1 MTAPSE
7 SATSSRHAVSPH
19 PTSTATPTTATSHSL
34 VRNSPV
40 SALPPQTSSGWFISS
55 ELFYRHRSLR
65 GVHVLR
71 AHVCRRV
78 LANFAYVIW
87 CHYDGRAHHVMCAAC
102 APLGVYH
109 SLSKQQDLPLGNT
122 LEVLFV
128 RPVILAERR

>member
-19 PTSTATPTTATSHSL
+19 PTSAATPTTATSHSL

-55 ELFYRHRSLR
+55 ELLYRCRSLR
-65 GVHVLR
+65 GIHVLR
-71 AHVCRRV
+71 AHVRGRV
-78 LANFAYVIW
+78 LANFADVLW

-102 APLGVYH
+102 ALLGLYR
-109 SLSKQQDLPLGNT
+109 SLGKQEDLPLGNT

-128 RPVILAERR
+128 SLVILAERR